1 MKPAQHGFE
10 LNYIIDGTQTVFIEP
25 LHLGKGAS
33 FGARSNVDKEIAHWT
48 LDPVDP
54 CKGWKTTLGEN
65 TRSPETSCVFG
76 REGGHTGVKG
86 IDAEHIQYV

>member
-25 LHLGKGAS
+25 LHLGKDAS
-33 FGARSNVDKEIAHWT
+33 FGARSIVDKEISHWT

-65 TRSPETSCVFG
+65 IGAR
-76 REGGHTGVKG
+76 
-86 IDAEHIQYV
+86 IQAVCLGEKEDMQG